1 MNINNSWVEKYRPKT
16 LAEITSQKDVVISLR
31 KSLKTHNIPHLI
43 FFGPSG
49 CGKTSSILALSR
61 ELFGEKYFDSKI
73 IELNAS
79 DERGINVV
87 RDKIK
92 TYAKHKVANNSKG
105 PKFKIIILDEA
116 DSMTPDSQF
125 ALRRIMEEY
134 SNITRFCIICNYHNK
149 IIDPIVSR
157 CSLFRFNPIS
167 DNEIMSKLKI
177 IIKNEKMECSDIL
190 LKKIMKICRGDLRK
204 AINFLQRC
212 HNYFGD
218 NINEIL
224 LDEISGIIKLKEL
237 NKLIDNCIEKKSKKV
252 DDMVLKFYNNGYS
265 LVNQILEIH
274 DLIINHNNFSSVE
287 KSNIIKKL
295 VEIDQNLIKGC
306 DEYIQFLRLCYY
318 IMSLK

>member
-1 MNINNSWVEKYRPKT
+1 MNINNSWVEKYRPKK
-16 LAEITSQKDVVISLR
+16 LDDITSQKDVVISLR
-31 KSLKTHNIPHLI
+31 KSLKTLNIPHLI

-61 ELFGEKYFDSKI
+61 ELFGDEYFNNKI

-87 RDKIK
+87 REKIK
-92 TYAKHKVANNSKG
+92 TYAKHKVANNFNG

-134 SNITRFCIICNYHNK
+134 SSITRFCIICNYHNK

-167 DNEIMSKLKI
+167 NNEIISKLKY
-177 IIKNEKMECSDIL
+177 IIKNENMHCSDNI
-190 LKKIMKICRGDLRK
+190 LKKIVKICRGDLRK

-224 LDEISGIIKLKEL
+224 LDEISGIINNSELK
-237 NKLIDNCIEKKSKKV
+237 NLIDLCIKKESQKV
-252 DDMVLKFYNNGYS
+252 DEIVLKFYNNGYS
-265 LVNQILEIH
+265 LVNQILELH
-274 DLIINHNNFSSVE
+274 DLIIDNDSFSSIE
-287 KSNIIKKL
+287 KSDIIKKI

-306 DEYIQFLRLCYY
+306 DEYIQFLRFCYY
-318 IMSLK
+318 IMSIK